1 MTQPG
6 HNWAGLSFCA
16 RPLLEPPSHLAAIR
30 QRFVEVAAD
39 SGSIE
44 APSRFDRQLDA
55 YMSLW
60 KITAIAAHTRSTP
73 LDGTEQ
79 RKLYDEMTRWYH
91 DNANGILISMRAR
104 NLFLAY
110 QHNLICSI
118 DDLIPRYLAD
128 QLSAMPIVDAESR
141 RGCINCRHANLLRNQ
156 MKDDLVLHSAFVIY
170 YKNRS
175 DDRAFLRSCG
185 LSPWR
190 HPWRS
195 YRLSWRNAKMSICV
209 CGLCPS

>member
-1 MTQPG
+1 MIDAT
-6 HNWAGLSFCA
+6 WAQLGGTIFLGAIGLWLTYNF
-16 RPLLEPPSHLAAIR
+16 RRQVRLKLA
-30 QRFVEVAAD
+30 
-39 SGSIE
+39 
-44 APSRFDRQLDA
+44 DRQLDA

-185 LSPWR
+185 LLPWR